1 VLEDPAAVEVV
12 MEALLLVQLE
22 LHVKETQVEFLYVV
36 AAVEVVLLLLVEM
49 LQDSLLVHKV
59 EVLVEQDQL
68 HVLVDLQRHM
78 LVEVEVTV
86 LLLVHVERVERV
98 QHTQQVQ
105 QQQEM

>member
-1 VLEDPAAVEVV
+1 MLEDPAAVEVV

-36 AAVEVVLLLLVEM
+36 VAVEAVLLLLVEM
-49 LQDSLLVHKV
+49 LQDSLSVHKV

-98 QHTQQVQ
+98 QHTPQVP
-105 QQQEM
+105 QQQEI